1 MGTPKQR
8 HGGLQKMILKVK
20 DCYINCFYPTCT
32 LLFVS
37 FYHRIIDTFKS
48 LYKSIYYIVIQVYL
62 FMYMCTSH
70 FTYGETSNNNEILEA
85 NPHFPR
91 AMVLSGSIP
100 GITLC
105 PQHSLGSCALG
116 PTVRFEKN
124 YANKWLKNERRR
136 LFLLYKTKHRKKNKK
151 WSNST

>member
-1 MGTPKQR
+1 MLECGMGTPKQR

-48 LYKSIYYIVIQVYL
+48 LYKSIYCIVIQVYL

-85 NPHFPR
+85 GPPFSQGDGSFRLDSWHHFVPS
-91 AMVLSGSIP
+91 AFFGE
-100 GITLC
+100 LC
-105 PQHSLGSCALG
+105 PRTDSEFWKELCKQ
-116 PTVRFEKN
+116 VIEK
-124 YANKWLKNERRR
+124 W
-136 LFLLYKTKHRKKNKK
+136 TKA
-151 WSNST
+151 SFPLI